1 MARYKLL
8 IAEDDTVLQD
18 LFLRKFSKDVYEVL
32 AAVNGQETL
41 EIIAKNP
48 PDLLLLDLNMP
59 VLDGFGVLEKLP
71 KEKRMFPVIVLTN
84 FDDQTNR
91 ERGQKLGV
99 DDYFV
104 KKDMTIKTL
113 VEMVDKLLKK

>member
-8 IAEDDTVLQD
+8 IAEDDTVLLD
-18 LFLRKFSKDVYEVL
+18 LYLRKFNKETYEVL
-32 AAVNGQETL
+32 TAVNGQETL

-71 KEKRMFPVIVLTN
+71 KEQRIFPVIVLTN

>member
-8 IAEDDTVLQD
+8 IAEDDTVLLD
-18 LFLRKFSKDVYEVL
+18 LYLRKFNKETYEVL
-32 AAVNGQETL
+32 TAVNGQETL
-41 EIIAKNP
+41 DILAKNP

-71 KEKRMFPVIVLTN
+71 KEQRIFPVIVLTN